1 MQATAVAA
9 SPRAAR
15 PQMRQPERRK
25 LPEESMSE
33 HITHVTD
40 STFKADVLD
49 SEIPTL
55 VDFWAEWCGPCKMI
69 APILD
74 EVAGDYSGRL
84 RVAKLNIDD
93 NPKIPGEFGVRGIP
107 TLILFKDGNVEAQK
121 VGALSKSQLTAFIDS
136 NL

>member
-1 MQATAVAA
+1 
-9 SPRAAR
+9 
-15 PQMRQPERRK
+15 
-25 LPEESMSE
+25 MSE

-49 SEIPTL
+49 SDLPTL